1 MRRSQ
6 RQQPNPPP
14 LSGTPA
20 RFSHASPSSR
30 GSFPS
35 AKDKAHP
42 FAALRPQLVERA
54 PCMPTA
60 LQQQRLAAVFIP
72 SACPSQAPPPPPPP
86 PPSNTSASRTFSLTR
101 RAPPLQCAF
110 SLQLLRSAAGIL
122 HRGSGILF
130 RATAAAQRS
139 AHHLRGHITATG
151 KACSGDRAT
160 SSWAAAAATQS
171 VTLEHHARTAATHW
185 HPRPPTPLG
194 SPCPAAAACP
204 SQDVRTC
211 I

>member
-1 MRRSQ
+1 MVRRSKC
-6 RQQPNPPP
+6 QQPNPPP
-14 LSGTPA
+14 PPPPSRSFFACLSQPPRFLSFCQNKA
-20 RFSHASPSSR
+20 RR
-30 GSFPS
+30 R
-35 AKDKAHP
+35 
-42 FAALRPQLVERA
+42 AALRPQFVQRA
-54 PCMPTA
+54 LCMPTA
-60 LQQQRLAAVFIP
+60 LQQQLAAVFIP
-72 SACPSQAPPPPPPP
+72 SACPSQASPPPPPPA
-86 PPSNTSASRTFSLTR
+86 PSNINASRMFLLTQ
-101 RAPPLQCAF
+101 RAPRVQCAF
-110 SLQLLRSAAGIL
+110 SPQLLRSAAGIL
-122 HRGSGILF
+122 HRARGILF
-130 RATAAAQRS
+130 RATAAAR
-139 AHHLRGHITATG
+139 AFHLRSHITATG